1 MTPPTRADGGAA
13 MRLDDSCE
21 NLSQNLARAY
31 RDFGRHFQILAAMAG
46 VFDSQYEKLPEDDF
60 FKRQT
65 VGMQEPLR
73 LFLQDY
79 VDSSEDSLH
88 RGVPITVTGSRRDLL
103 PMGAAAAIFLF
114 QLGHEHVGVAVVDA
128 TGCGMVFQ
136 FRSYSDVVCRR
147 VQQLPP
153 EASVS

>member
-1 MTPPTRADGGAA
+1 MSRAVALPISSVGELLVSPNVRNACRD
-13 MRLDDSCE
+13 
-21 NLSQNLARAY
+21 LA
-31 RDFGRHFQILAAMAG
+31 RHFQILTAMAG

-60 FKRQT
+60 FKSQT

-103 PMGAAAAIFLF
+103 PMGAAAASFLF
-114 QLGHEHVGVAVVDA
+114 ELGHEHVGIAVVAA
-128 TGCGMVFQ
+128 TGRGVVFQ
-136 FRSYSDVVCRR
+136 FCSREDVVCRTVEEMR
-147 VQQLPP
+147 L
-153 EASVS
+153 AGGVS